1 MSNNTKNLTE
11 KVCRTCMFHDE
22 FSWAC
27 CNGYSPYVAEFMDDR
42 SNCGYWKEKEEKENN
57 FCEKK

>member
-1 MSNNTKNLTE
+1 MGNTEEKTKTE
-11 KVCRTCMFHDE
+11 KVCGTCQYHDE

-42 SNCGYWKEKEEKENN
+42 SNCGYWRENN

>member
-1 MSNNTKNLTE
+1 MGNTEEKTKTE
-11 KVCRTCMFHDE
+11 KVCGTCEYHDE

-42 SNCGYWKEKEEKENN
+42 SNCGYWREKEEKE
-57 FCEKK
+57 K